1 MSGMSPRVDAIVQ
14 LALLRVRTFLR
25 EPEALF
31 WTFGFPI
38 LMAIGL
44 GLAFGDGQEEQS
56 YVGVVRGSTAEA
68 HLETLELSPDLSVQ
82 LLTAEEAERSLR

>member
-1 MSGMSPRVDAIVQ
+1 MSSRADAIVQ

-44 GLAFGDGQEEQS
+44 GLAFGEGQEEQS
-56 YVGVVRGSTAEA
+56 HVGVVRGSVAEA
-68 HLETLELSPDLSVQ
+68 HMQTLELARELSVQ
-82 LLTAEEAERSLR
+82 ILSQ